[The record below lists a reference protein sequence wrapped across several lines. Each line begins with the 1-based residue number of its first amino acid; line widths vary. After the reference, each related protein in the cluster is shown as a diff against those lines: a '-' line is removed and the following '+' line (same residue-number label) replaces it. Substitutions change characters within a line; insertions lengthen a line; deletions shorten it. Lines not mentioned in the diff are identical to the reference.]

1 MDAGG
6 CPVRCHLGSRLGR
19 GTAPSPPLGQFR
31 CQARWPRWGRGLAT
45 AGCDEHRNRSST
57 RGRTPPRELPG
68 DLSWT
73 TRERIAQGSG
83 PADASERRPGGRFEH
98 LTEAPIWQVGRRAP
112 RPPRCPP
119 APRSAVLQARQG
131 GPPHSSTYDD
141 NGRTTPFSR
150 DGRWHV
156 ACPCASMRANLC
168 LGGTCAYPCA
178 PRRPP
183 AGALGPAGTHGRS
196 VVHAAL
202 PGSLLRAVFDGIG
215 LGMAHAAHVGSYGV
229 AAAFGVSVATGQSGA
244 TTYGVYSDLG
254 RSRYARGYGRRARA
268 YWCWDEAWDLRWGH
282 HYSGWPGG
290 WWYDH
295 LDFYHDCLSGGLAHA
310 HDRWRWH
317 ARQAYR
323 IHRPRGSG
331 VFVSIY
337 VRDPFWRPWGP
348 YWAYDPWGRYWDGY
362 RDGWRD
368 GRWWARGGGVIYAGQ
383 FGRPYGSGGVR
394 TVDAGRPSPLAPT
407 RFKEDPR
414 VLATDGGVRRAVPR
428 VQPTPAAAAVDAG
441 RGSPAAHPAPAAP
454 ARRGDSTRGERPA
467 PLDWPTDRLRG
478 DARAP
483 RRRSPARVPPHR
495 PRGAGRSPARAPR
508 AHERAR
514 PESGCPAAG
523 ASRTRPT
530 RGSPPAARRPSRG
543 EAAPARAPASSSGR
557 SAPAPR
563 SDGGGDRATPPVR
576 RPATR

>member
-1 MDAGG
+1 MRTRAL
-6 CPVRCHLGSRLGR
+6 LGAL
-19 GTAPSPPLGQFR
+19 L
-31 CQARWPRWGRGLAT
+31 LA
-45 AGCDEHRNRSST
+45 
-57 RGRTPPRELPG
+57 
-68 DLSWT
+68 LS
-73 TRERIAQGSG
+73 A
-83 PADASERRPGGRFEH
+83 
-98 LTEAPIWQVGRRAP
+98 
-112 RPPRCPP
+112 PP
-119 APRSAVLQARQG
+119 AP
-131 GPPHSSTYDD
+131 T
-141 NGRTTPFSR
+141 
-150 DGRWHV
+150 
-156 ACPCASMRANLC
+156 
-168 LGGTCAYPCA
+168 
-178 PRRPP
+178 
-183 AGALGPAGTHGRS
+183 GAQSYTQL
-196 VVHAAL
+196 
-202 PGSLLRAVFDGIG
+202 SLDLSYGLFDGIG
-215 LGMAHAAHVGSYGV
+215 LGMARAAHVGSYGV

-244 TTYGVYSDLG
+244 TAYGVYSDLG

-268 YWCWDEAWDLRWGH
+268 DWCWDEAWDLRWGH

-290 WWYDH
+290 WRYDH

-317 ARQAYR
+317 ARRAYR

-348 YWAYDPWGRYWDGY
+348 YWAYDPWRRYWDGY

-383 FGRPYGSGGVR
+383 FRRPYGSGGVR
-394 TVDAGRPSPLAPT
+394 AVDAGRPSPPAPT

-441 RGSPAAHPAPAAP
+441 RGSPAAP
-454 ARRGDSTRGERPA
+454 ARRGDSARGERPA
-467 PLDWPTDRLRG
+467 PLDRPTDRLRG

-483 RRRSPARVPPHR
+483 RGADRPSVRPERGVAGERPSGAATRERPSAGAARERPPT
-495 PRGAGRSPARAPR
+495 AVARACPSAPAARGR
-508 AHERAR
+508 AEPSASAPSARAAPERAR
-514 PESGCPAAG
+514 PESGRPAAG

-530 RGSPPAARRPSRG
+530 RGSPPPARRPSRG

-563 SDGGGDRATPPVR
+563 SGRGGERATPPVR